1 MIFIIHF
8 CLLCG
13 MYRTHF
19 VLLTGYSLSDEDSFA
34 VNDPASRVIAISHTK
49 DIVGYRIFDMIRK

>member
-1 MIFIIHF
+1 
-8 CLLCG
+8 